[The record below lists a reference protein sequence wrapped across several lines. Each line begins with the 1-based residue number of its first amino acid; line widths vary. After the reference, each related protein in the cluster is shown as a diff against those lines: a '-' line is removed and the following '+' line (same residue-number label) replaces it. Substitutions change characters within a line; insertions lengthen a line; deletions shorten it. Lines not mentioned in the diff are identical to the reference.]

1 MLPSLTMAVLTAR
14 FIGARG
20 TMNQQPMCPEKA
32 AERMPLYI
40 FTTAVFAGLVN
51 MAFSARQIK
60 PNPTGSKKS

>member
-1 MLPSLTMAVLTAR
+1 
-14 FIGARG
+14 
-20 TMNQQPMCPEKA
+20 MNQQPMCPEKA